1 MNREQMVRAILLK
14 CGKNPPAGLDT
25 GKRSELGIAEE
36 VLDQV
41 SREVQVA
48 HRWAFSDRLKQEI
61 TPDSN
66 GKLAVP
72 AGTVFIES
80 DDRDSDLEL
89 VQVGEFLYDRGN
101 QTDVFEN
108 VTRVRINLIYKPECL
123 PMHIRQAVVDV
134 AASEFAFQRSDID
147 SKCAEK
153 YPVLKRNA
161 DRSLAE
167 AQRRDMD
174 SKRVNVL
181 RNDPA
186 FMPDGVYGH
195 PASDNSRDLYWNGW
209 DMERR

>member
-1 MNREQMVRAILLK
+1 MVRLVLTK
-14 CGKNPPAGLDT
+14 CGKNPPPGLDT
-25 GKRSELGIAEE
+25 GNRSELGMAEE

-41 SREVQVA
+41 SREIQVA

-80 DDRDSDLEL
+80 DDRDSDLQL

-123 PMHIRQAVVDV
+123 PMHIRMAVVDL
-134 AASEFAFQRSDID
+134 AAAEYAAQRSNQDPD
-147 SKCAEK
+147 LGRLYGKLDGHAK
-153 YPVLKRNA
+153 
-161 DRSLAE
+161 RSLSE
-167 AQRRDMD
+167 AQRRDLD

-209 DMERR
+209 DLERR